1 MDGGNG
7 GRGARGVAGLLE
19 LLYYQGMAQL
29 SLLDPNPSDAR
40 PARVGG
46 ATVAYAD
53 AGAIL
58 TRPTGRLR
66 GNIDFAL
73 NPYQGC
79 TFACSYCYAAFF
91 APEEEQRERW
101 GQWVRV
107 KTNAV
112 ERLRGMRVDL
122 SDRSVLMS
130 SATDPYQPIER
141 RLELVRA
148 LLPILARRGAHLM
161 VQTRSPLVTRDA
173 DLFKAF
179 RRARVGLSITTD
191 SEEVRKRF
199 EPRCAS
205 IEQRLAA
212 AAQLV
217 DEGVRVMIGVS
228 PMLPLEDPAGFAR
241 RIHETGAQSVRIGR
255 FHENKGPFAAGTR
268 DGALAIA
275 RELGWTPAEWRRAET
290 ELRRHLQRLQR
301 EAAA

>member
-1 MDGGNG
+1 
-7 GRGARGVAGLLE
+7 
-19 LLYYQGMAQL
+19 MAQL
-29 SLLDPNPSDAR
+29 SLLDPNPSSVR

-46 ATVAYAD
+46 AQVDYAD

-122 SDRSVLMS
+122 RGRTVLMS

-148 LLPILARRGAHLM
+148 LLPMLARRGAHLA

-173 DLFKAF
+173 DLFHEF

-212 AAQLV
+212 AAELV
-217 DEGVRVMIGVS
+217 EAGVRVNIGVS

-241 RIHETGAQSVRIGR
+241 RILATGAQSVRIGR
-255 FHENKGPFAAGTR
+255 FHENRGPFAAGTR
-268 DGALAIA
+268 DGALKIA
-275 RELGWTPAEWRRAET
+275 RELGWTPAGWRAAEAALRR
-290 ELRRHLQRLQR
+290 ELRRLDEGR
-301 EAAA
+301 AA

>member
-1 MDGGNG
+1 
-7 GRGARGVAGLLE
+7 
-19 LLYYQGMAQL
+19 MAQL
-29 SLLDPNPSDAR
+29 SLLDPNPSSVR
-40 PARVGG
+40 PAKVGG
-46 ATVAYAD
+46 AQVDYAD

-58 TRPTGRLR
+58 TRPTGRLQ

-91 APEEEQRERW
+91 VAEDEQRERW

-112 ERLRGMRVDL
+112 ERLRVMRVDL
-122 SDRSVLMS
+122 RGRTVLMS

-141 RLELVRA
+141 RLEMVRA
-148 LLPILARRGAHLM
+148 LLPILARGGAHLA

-173 DLFKAF
+173 DLFHEF

-212 AAQLV
+212 AAELV
-217 DEGVRVMIGVS
+217 EAGVRVNIGVS
-228 PMLPLEDPAGFAR
+228 PMLPLEDPAGFAK
-241 RIHETGAQSVRIGR
+241 RILATGAQSVRIGR
-255 FHENKGPFAAGTR
+255 FHANRGPFAAGTR

-275 RELGWTPAEWRRAET
+275 REQGWTPTHQRAAEAALRR
-290 ELRRHLQRLQR
+290 ELRRLDERR
-301 EAAA
+301 GA